1 MQDLES
7 REYNYIAASSRGP
20 RVELLLMLT
29 VVASHRTTAP
39 QQPGVTRTHDIIS
52 HLLNCEIINN
62 TTVMLFFIF

>member
-1 MQDLES
+1 MQDLEH
-7 REYNYIAASSRGP
+7 NYIAASSRGP

-29 VVASHRTTAP
+29 VVASHSTTAP

-62 TTVMLFFIF
+62 STVRLFFIF